1 VFHERRPKW
10 RQAVRYRGE
19 RARINPEHWIIAA
32 IVLASYMFAALALV
46 NSG

>member
-10 RQAVRYRGE
+10 RQAVRYRDE

-32 IVLASYMFAALALV
+32 IVLASYLVAALAVV
-46 NSG
+46 NAG